1 MRAVRVL
8 AAVFVGGALGTL
20 LRAGLAELFPAPPG
34 SWPWGTFVANLAGA
48 AILAVLVARK
58 TTAPLL
64 GAGFCGALTTFS
76 GLVLELEQ
84 MLADGEVVLAV
95 AYAGVSLGAGFG
107 LVTAVVRP
115 RA

>member
-1 MRAVRVL
+1 
-8 AAVFVGGALGTL
+8 VFVGGALGTL
-20 LRAGLAELFPAPPG
+20 LRAGLAELLPAPPG
-34 SWPWGTFVANLAGA
+34 SWPWGTLIANLAGA
-48 AILAVLVARK
+48 AILAALVARR

-76 GLVLELEQ
+76 GFVLEIEQ
-84 MLADGEVVLAV
+84 MLAVGDVALAV

-107 LVTAVVRP
+107 LVTAIVRH